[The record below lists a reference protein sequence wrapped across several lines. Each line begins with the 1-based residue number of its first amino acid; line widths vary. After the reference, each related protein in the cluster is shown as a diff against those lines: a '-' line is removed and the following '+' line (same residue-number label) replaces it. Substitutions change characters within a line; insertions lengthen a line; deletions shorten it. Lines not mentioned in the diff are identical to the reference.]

1 MISLSKNRNV
11 FYTIN
16 ENGSICETLIRRSI
30 ENVYY
35 VLVESEPKP
44 KLTVAPVENY
54 ITPNIRCVIK
64 SFIST

>member
-35 VLVESEPKP
+35 LLVESDPKP
-44 KLTVAPVENY
+44 KYYNKCQA
-54 ITPNIRCVIK
+54 
-64 SFIST
+64 ISLGEHRSQEFFEL